1 VFRAV
6 LDANVY
12 ISAAIR
18 PEGPPGQII
27 EGFLR
32 KSAFELVVSPAIV
45 DEVLRGLRYPKV
57 TKYIRSEIEP
67 EAWFLGIVLLADLV
81 AGDYVLSRVS
91 EDPDDDKY
99 LAAAVEGRAPRL
111 VTGDPDLLSVREHA
125 GVRIVTPRAF
135 LEALRE
141 SRRS

>member
-57 TKYIRSEIEP
+57 TQYIRSEIEP

-99 LAAAVEGRAPRL
+99 LAAAVDGRATRL